1 MTNTKDNNQ
10 LATKK
15 DLQSLFQRIETR
27 FETKGELKKTEKN
40 LRTEILKVEEKVE
53 TIQEQQQQMRL
64 EMTRMSNKM
73 TEGFTMLQ
81 NTLDGFV
88 GRVDDLATDNQVGT
102 HQTRE
107 LRIAVNDHK
116 KN

>member
-53 TIQEQQQQMRL
+53 TIQEQQQQIAQSYAELQDASRAGPVIPPMPLTIFDDPAMLDLGL
-64 EMTRMSNKM
+64 EY
-73 TEGFTMLQ
+73 
-81 NTLDGFV
+81 
-88 GRVDDLATDNQVGT
+88 
-102 HQTRE
+102 
-107 LRIAVNDHK
+107 NDVI
-116 KN
+116 